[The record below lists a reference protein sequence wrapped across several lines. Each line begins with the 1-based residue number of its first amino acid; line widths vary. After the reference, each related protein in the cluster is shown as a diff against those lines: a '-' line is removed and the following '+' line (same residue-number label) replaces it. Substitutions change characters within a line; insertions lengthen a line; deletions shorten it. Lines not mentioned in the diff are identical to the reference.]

1 MSNQKRSSDV
11 YCVTYDVNFE
21 GLPET
26 QKNNTIVID
35 FEPEE
40 KVTIYSIINKINQIL
55 SCSQALNKR
64 KVTGICIKDAKPL

>member
-1 MSNQKRSSDV
+1 MSKQKRSSDV

-21 GLPET
+21 GIPET

-55 SCSQALNKR
+55 SCSQAINKR
-64 KVTGICIKDAKPL
+64 KVIGIFIKDAKPL

>member
-40 KVTIYSIINKINQIL
+40 RVTIYSILSKINQVL
-55 SCSQALNKR
+55 SCAKAGIKR
-64 KVTGICIKDAKPL
+64 KVTGIGIKDVKPL